1 MRIVQINGGAKG
13 STGKIM
19 FGIAELA
26 KAQGYD
32 VMCASPIT
40 TTNRDAGEGCGY
52 YRIGTF
58 NSRRINVLLSRITGF
73 NGCFAWIET
82 YKFLKKFDEFKPDI
96 IHLHNLHD
104 SYINLP
110 MLFNYI
116 KKNNVSVVW
125 TLHDC
130 WAFTGQCPH
139 FTIAKCNRWKTG
151 CYDCRQYHEY
161 PSSLYDNTKKM
172 WQLKRQWFTGIKNLT
187 IVTPSKWLAGLVKES
202 YLKSYP
208 VKVINNGINLNVF
221 KPRKSDFREQYSIPP
236 SGIIVLGVAFGW
248 GYKKGLDCF
257 IELAKE
263 LDKEKYQIVL
273 VGTDDKVDG
282 ILPDNI
288 ISIHRTENQEKLAEI
303 YTAADVFV
311 NPSVE
316 EIFGMTP
323 VEAQACST
331 PSIVYEDTA
340 CADVAEQNGN
350 KVVPQDVNALYKAI
364 TGEKF
369 MRGEKRHSKKRGC
382 TIVAIPRTNSP
393 QELAEIYTAAD
404 IFANPTYEDNYPTVN
419 LEAQACGTKVVT
431 YDTGGCR
438 ETLIPSLL
446 GQTAFQ

>member
-208 VKVINNGINLNVF
+208 VKVINI
-221 KPRKSDFREQYSIPP
+221 
-236 SGIIVLGVAFGW
+236 
-248 GYKKGLDCF
+248 
-257 IELAKE
+257 
-263 LDKEKYQIVL
+263 
-273 VGTDDKVDG
+273 
-282 ILPDNI
+282 
-288 ISIHRTENQEKLAEI
+288 
-303 YTAADVFV
+303 
-311 NPSVE
+311 
-316 EIFGMTP
+316 
-323 VEAQACST
+323 
-331 PSIVYEDTA
+331 
-340 CADVAEQNGN
+340 
-350 KVVPQDVNALYKAI
+350 
-364 TGEKF
+364 
-369 MRGEKRHSKKRGC
+369 
-382 TIVAIPRTNSP
+382 
-393 QELAEIYTAAD
+393 
-404 IFANPTYEDNYPTVN
+404 
-419 LEAQACGTKVVT
+419 
-431 YDTGGCR
+431 
-438 ETLIPSLL
+438 
-446 GQTAFQ
+446 